1 MKILN
6 FGSCNSDYVYAVH
19 HIVKP
24 CETEH
29 SPSLRIFPGGKGLN
43 QSVAMAR
50 AGVPVFHAGCIGA
63 DGGLLR
69 DTLVASGAD
78 VTFLRTVEERTGHAL
93 IQVDEDGE
101 NAILVYPGANAGV
114 TDDFIDEVLGHFAAG
129 DLLVLQNEI
138 AGTERLIAAAGKR
151 GMCVALNPSPC
162 DENIA
167 RTDLSTVSCLILNE
181 GEAETIFGTADADRI
196 TALIQEKYPALRVLL
211 TIGADGCFLLG
222 DKETF
227 YQPAFRVPAVDT
239 TAAGDTFTGYFIA
252 GLAAG
257 LEAQENLRRA
267 ACAAA
272 LAVSRPGASPSI
284 PTAEEV
290 DAALPVL
297 PLRERQ
303 SDRFLREKCDR
314 YLSEHLPDATLT
326 GLAGMLG
333 YAPVYAGRVAKN
345 LWGVSFTARLTR
357 VRCEH
362 AAHLLTTTDLP
373 ITDIIRAVGYENES
387 FFRRAFRAR
396 YGKNMLTY
404 RKEGKHRHDDRTKT
418 P

>member
-1 MKILN
+1 MSAGKIRLSSVGFAADAVLVGAQILCYNGYIPSKEERMKILN
-6 FGSCNSDYVYAVH
+6 FGSCNSDYVYTVH

-69 DTLVASGAD
+69 DTLAASGAD

-167 RTDLSTVSCLILNE
+167 RADLSTVSYLILNE
-181 GEAETIFGTADADRI
+181 GEAVTIFGTADADRI

-222 DKETF
+222 NKETF

-252 GLAAG
+252 GLAG
-257 LEAQENLRRA
+257 
-267 ACAAA
+267 
-272 LAVSRPGASPSI
+272 V
-284 PTAEEV
+284 
-290 DAALPVL
+290 
-297 PLRERQ
+297 
-303 SDRFLREKCDR
+303 
-314 YLSEHLPDATLT
+314 
-326 GLAGMLG
+326 LG

-345 LWGVSFTARLTR
+345 FWGVSFTERLIR

-362 AAHLLTTTDLP
+362 AAHLLTTTDQP

-396 YGKNMLTY
+396 YGKNLLTY